1 MEIMQ
6 SEFHE
11 KLKNQSPTKAIQLE
25 DTYSSEVSFI
35 GGTIRM
41 LSLLKGG

>member
-6 SEFHE
+6 SEFQE
-11 KLKNQSPTKAIQLE
+11 KWKNQSPTKAIQLE
-25 DTYSSEVSFI
+25 DTHASKVSFI
-35 GGTIRM
+35 GGTIRI